1 MIERSTLSRTQLR
14 VRERE
19 WVRLTFPTKLL
30 KLLLS
35 LNISNL
41 LLALSSS
48 KQRLIPL
55 LSSSIEAIV
64 FFIVLW
70 SYSARSASSISGAWP
85 RVSGPGFLCI
95 ISSILIRMFW
105 LLVGGPGLVCRASR
119 LRAEWL
125 HIASLQPFHCHCH
138 PGHWQSR
145 EWPHS
150 VSWPLVTVN
159 TGERVQTLPFNFF
172 HWKLATITPCR
183 LPAIAQRFPDMVF
196 DGLPKV
202 AIKRTRVEKFSWK
215 EKGKEIYYDS
225 WAS

>member
-41 LLALSSS
+41 LLALSST

-70 SYSARSASSISGAWP
+70 SYSGRSASSISGAWP

-95 ISSILIRMFW
+95 ISRIPIRMFW
-105 LLVGGPGLVCRASR
+105 LLVGGQAGLVCTASR
-119 LRAEWL
+119 LRGWSDCTLPAIAISLPLPSRPLAE
-125 HIASLQPFHCHCH
+125 
-138 PGHWQSR
+138 QSGDT
-145 EWPHS
+145 S
-150 VSWPLVTVN
+150 VSWPPAP
-159 TGERVQTLPFNFF
+159 G
-172 HWKLATITPCR
+172 HWSL
-183 LPAIAQRFPDMVF
+183 
-196 DGLPKV
+196 
-202 AIKRTRVEKFSWK
+202 
-215 EKGKEIYYDS
+215 
-225 WAS
+225 